1 MLLNVKDASCSIM
14 MGFPTKEWGGPP
26 SPELMFCKT
35 STQEFL
41 KTEPINNNMKTVST
55 SIIPVGDIILA
66 DAAEAGINKNCAF
79 STTSRHATHSSM
91 ENTYQISK
99 ILSMV
104 NIYVSIVTQE

>member
-14 MGFPTKEWGGPP
+14 MGSPTKEWGGPP

-35 STQEFL
+35 STQEVL
-41 KTEPINNNMKTVST
+41 KTEPINNNMKTGST

-79 STTSRHATHSSM
+79 LTTSQHATHSSL

-99 ILSMV
+99 MPLMGDIYMYIL
-104 NIYVSIVTQE
+104 IQE